1 MLVFVA
7 HVHDML
13 VVLTSVFGIVS
24 LVLASMAAAVAMT
37 TPLGRLRV
45 KTKFEKPKQKPRYG
59 PDLRNDKVG

>member
-1 MLVFVA
+1 
-7 HVHDML
+7 ML
-13 VVLTSVFGIVS
+13 VVLASVFGIVS

>member
-24 LVLASMAAAVAMT
+24 LVLAPMAAAVAYDYCVNSNHINA
-37 TPLGRLRV
+37 LIV
-45 KTKFEKPKQKPRYG
+45 ISSIS
-59 PDLRNDKVG
+59 V

>member
-24 LVLASMAAAVAMT
+24 LVLAPMAAAVAYDYCEIVIILMF
-37 TPLGRLRV
+37 V
-45 KTKFEKPKQKPRYG
+45 F
-59 PDLRNDKVG
+59 